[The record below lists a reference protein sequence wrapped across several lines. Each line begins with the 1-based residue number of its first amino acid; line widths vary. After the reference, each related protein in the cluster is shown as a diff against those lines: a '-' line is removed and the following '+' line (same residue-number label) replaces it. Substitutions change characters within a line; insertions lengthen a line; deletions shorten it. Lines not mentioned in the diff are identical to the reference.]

1 MTINQLSIFIENRQ
15 GTLLQV
21 LDLFKRAGIQI
32 IATNL
37 ADTVE
42 YGILRIICTEPQKAF
57 EALKK
62 EGLAVNM
69 TEVFAVEIDNEA
81 GRGADAIASFVNQGV
96 SIAYLYSFIVD
107 GKGILIFRTD
117 NNELA
122 KQVIARDGLKS
133 VSEEDLAALA

>member
-1 MTINQLSIFIENRQ
+1 MTINQLSIFIENKQ

-21 LDLFKRAGIQI
+21 LDLLKKAGIQL

-42 YGILRIICTEPQKAF
+42 YGILRIICSDPQKAY
-57 EALKK
+57 EALKG
-62 EGLAVNM
+62 EGVAVAM

-81 GRGADAIASFVNQGV
+81 GRGADAIASFVNKGV

-117 NNELA
+117 NPEMAADAIRNNNLCTLTE
-122 KQVIARDGLKS
+122 Q
-133 VSEEDLAALA
+133 DLSSLV

>member
-1 MTINQLSIFIENRQ
+1 MKQIGASASDIVAVGITNQRETTVVWDRTTGQPIYHAIVWQCRR
-15 GTLLQV
+15 T
-21 LDLFKRAGIQI
+21 
-32 IATNL
+32 
-37 ADTVE
+37 AD
-42 YGILRIICTEPQKAF
+42 QA

-117 NNELA
+117 NPA
-122 KQVIARDGLKS
+122 
-133 VSEEDLAALA
+133 LAAEAISKNQLSTLSEKDLPSLV

>member
-42 YGILRIICTEPQKAF
+42 YGILRIICTEPQKPS
-57 EALKK
+57 KP
-62 EGLAVNM
+62 
-69 TEVFAVEIDNEA
+69 
-81 GRGADAIASFVNQGV
+81 
-96 SIAYLYSFIVD
+96 
-107 GKGILIFRTD
+107 
-117 NNELA
+117 
-122 KQVIARDGLKS
+122 
-133 VSEEDLAALA
+133 

>member
-57 EALKK
+57 ETLKK

-107 GKGILIFRTD
+107 CKGILIFRTD
-117 NNELA
+117 NPA
-122 KQVIARDGLKS
+122 
-133 VSEEDLAALA
+133 LAAEAISKNQLSTLSEKDLPSLV